1 MSPKAAKMSPKL
13 GPRIKINPIL
23 EAQLKWNREPL
34 EEGSSTGIRVAHS
47 RLPPKFPKIPGPPRV
62 ERTVF
67 SEGKGLADFDL
78 QTIR

>member
-1 MSPKAAKMSPKL
+1 M

-34 EEGSSTGIRVAHS
+34 EEGSPSGIRMAHL
-47 RLPPKFPKIPGPPRV
+47 RPPPKLPKIPGPPRV

-67 SEGKGLADFDL
+67 GECKALADFDL
-78 QTIR
+78 QKNR